1 MTYATRR
8 TKCNNTGFSYELKTI
23 AFYKAKGCEVIRV
36 STFEN
41 MYHKYDLIIDG
52 NSVDVKANKF
62 GGFCIE
68 YTDISGHPGWIR
80 AGAKYFV
87 FWVSYT
93 KHFVVE
99 QKRFFKW
106 ILNHPRIGVPPSN
119 PQVGTARQ
127 FAQYQWFRRTNRLD
141 IIIMLPKSILNEFA
155 AAEPKACREVDV
167 IGL

>member
-1 MTYATRR
+1 MTNAARR
-8 TKCNNTGFSYELKTI
+8 MQCDNIGLNYELRTI
-23 AFYKAKGCEVIRV
+23 AFYKAKGCKVIKA

-41 MYHKYDLIIDG
+41 KYHKYDLIIDE
-52 NSVDVKANKF
+52 NPVDVKANKF

-99 QKRFFKW
+99 QKRFFEW
-106 ILNHPRIGVPPSN
+106 ICKHPRIGLPPSN
-119 PQVGTARQ
+119 PPVGKARQ
-127 FAQYQWFRRTNRLD
+127 FGNYKWFTRTNRLD
-141 IIIMLPKSILNEFA
+141 IIIMLPKSIMNEFA